1 MKNSFFVQNTC
12 IIQRMNAYPAY
23 EAHGHR
29 DNGEVF
35 DVAVL
40 GRLPDTEALALAQQ
54 YADRWHASVTLCR
67 VPFVDRGHLSGWF
80 ADEVEIVAQLVPTIE
95 GRA

>member
-1 MKNSFFVQNTC
+1 VNE
-12 IIQRMNAYPAY
+12 YPPY
-23 EAHGHR
+23 EVHGHR

-35 DVAVL
+35 GISVL

-54 YADRWHASVTLCR
+54 YADRWRAPVNLCR
-67 VPFVDRGHLSGWF
+67 VPFVEHGPPNPWF
-80 ADEVEIVAQLVPTIE
+80 ADEVEIVAQVVPTIE

>member
-1 MKNSFFVQNTC
+1 MSG
-12 IIQRMNAYPAY
+12 YPAY

-40 GRLPDTEALALAQQ
+40 GRLPDMDAFALAQK
-54 YADRWHASVTLCR
+54 YANRWRASVSLCR
-67 VPFVDRGHLSGWF
+67 VPFVDPGHLVGWF
-80 ADEVEIVAQLVPTIE
+80 VDEVEIIAQLVPTIE
-95 GRA
+95 RRA